1 MNMLAVAK
9 VMLVTVGA
17 TFGLY
22 ALALLLLSVLAA
34 VIRMR
39 GR

>member
-1 MNMLAVAK
+1 MLALAK
-9 VMLVTVGA
+9 DMLVTVGA
-17 TFGLY
+17 AFGLY
-22 ALALLLLSVLAA
+22 ALALLSLSVLAV

>member
-1 MNMLAVAK
+1 
-9 VMLVTVGA
+9 MLVTVGA
-17 TFGLY
+17 AFGLY
-22 ALALLLLSVLAA
+22 ALALLSLCVLAA